1 MKNVHVLIYGSD
13 FTWVIKLKA
22 SLTMFCMQPTIV
34 KLNEEK
40 SIYANLVQ
48 ENGFGLT

>member
-1 MKNVHVLIYGSD
+1 MKNIHVLIYGSD

-22 SLTMFCMQPTIV
+22 SLAMFCMQLAIV

-40 SIYANLVQ
+40 LIYANLVQ

>member
-1 MKNVHVLIYGSD
+1 MKNIHVFLYGSD
-13 FTWVIKLKA
+13 FTWPIKLKA
-22 SLTMFCMQPTIV
+22 SLVMFCVQPTIV

-48 ENGFGLT
+48 ENGFGLR